1 MNYIKQIFTFI
12 VLVSLMISCK
22 KDDDEVKTN
31 PFVTA
36 RTRGLNFNQQPLPL
50 KKRKQFI
57 YAAAKK
63 PGAHHSAMAAIINKT
78 AGVINVESTI

>member
-1 MNYIKQIFTFI
+1 MLLKSQQERPTTG
-12 VLVSLMISCK
+12 VPV
-22 KDDDEVKTN
+22 DEVKSN

-36 RTRGLNFNQQPLPL
+36 RTRELNFNQRPLPL

-63 PGAHHSAMAAIINKT
+63 PGAHHSAMAATINKT

>member
-1 MNYIKQIFTFI
+1 MLPKSQQEKPTTGAP
-12 VLVSLMISCK
+12 V
-22 KDDDEVKTN
+22 DEVKIN

-36 RTRGLNFNQQPLPL
+36 RTRELNFNQQPLPL

-57 YAAAKK
+57 YAAARN

>member
-1 MNYIKQIFTFI
+1 MLPKSQQEKPTTG
-12 VLVSLMISCK
+12 VPVV
-22 KDDDEVKTN
+22 EVKTN

-36 RTRGLNFNQQPLPL
+36 RTRKQNFNQQPLPL

-63 PGAHHSAMAAIINKT
+63 PGAHPSVMAATINKP
-78 AGVINVESTI
+78 AGVNFSRMDKIVFKETNN